1 MQDFLD
7 CFESQRAGVR
17 VCIIAFA
24 CAQTFLLWRAGY
36 EMLDLICFAVL
47 GLLLLASAV
56 VDARVRI
63 IPNVFMIL
71 GVCLWLGYMLMLGCT
86 GTGVGADVFSL
97 ASARI
102 AQSLLILIVLIL
114 CDRVLVRVSTSGS
127 AAASAPVSA
136 SASAPA
142 SAHAHVPA
150 AALSSARIGFGDI
163 KLLGLLGLW
172 TTPQIFLVLLCMS
185 SLFGC
190 ITALLLR
197 ARHFPWGPAIYIAW
211 LVCMCAPIELY
222 VGIFL

>member
-86 GTGVGADVFSL
+86 GTGAGADVLSL
-97 ASARI
+97 ASTRI

-114 CDRVLVRVSTSGS
+114 CDRVLVRVSTTGS
-127 AAASAPVSA
+127 AAASA

-142 SAHAHVPA
+142 HVPA
-150 AALSSARIGFGDI
+150 ATPSSARIGFGDI

-172 TTPQIFLVLLCMS
+172 TTPEIFLVLLCMS

-222 VGIFL
+222 VDIFL

>member
-17 VCIIAFA
+17 VCIIAVA

-71 GVCLWLGYMLMLGCT
+71 GVYLWLGYMLMLGCT
-86 GTGVGADVFSL
+86 GAGAGADVLSL
-97 ASARI
+97 AGARI

-114 CDRVLVRVSTSGS
+114 CDRVLVRVSAAGS
-127 AAASAPVSA
+127 AAASAP
-136 SASAPA
+136 ASAPA
-142 SAHAHVPA
+142 SARANAPA

-172 TTPQIFLVLLCMS
+172 TTPEIFLVLLCMS

-197 ARHFPWGPAIYIAW
+197 SRYFPWGPAIYIAW
-211 LVCMCAPIELY
+211 LVCMCIPIELY
-222 VGIFL
+222 VGIFV

>member
-1 MQDFLD
+1 MQDFFD
-7 CFESQRAGVR
+7 CFESQRAYVR

-24 CAQTFLLWRAGY
+24 CVQTFLLWRAGY
-36 EMLDLICFAVL
+36 EMIDLIFFAAL

-56 VDARVRI
+56 VDGCVRI

-86 GTGVGADVFSL
+86 GTGAGADVLSL

-102 AQSLLILIVLIL
+102 VQSLLILIVLIL
-114 CDRVLVRVSTSGS
+114 CDRVLARVPASPSVRAHTS
-127 AAASAPVSA
+127 AAAP
-136 SASAPA
+136 
-142 SAHAHVPA
+142 
-150 AALSSARIGFGDI
+150 SSARIGFGDI

-172 TTPQIFLVLLCMS
+172 TTPEIFLVLLCMS

-222 VGIFL
+222 ASIFL

>member
-17 VCIIAFA
+17 VCIIACA

-86 GTGVGADVFSL
+86 GTGAGADVLSL
-97 ASARI
+97 ASTRI

-114 CDRVLVRVSTSGS
+114 CDRVLVRVSTTGS
-127 AAASAPVSA
+127 AAASA

-142 SAHAHVPA
+142 HVPA
-150 AALSSARIGFGDI
+150 ATPSSARIGFGDI

-172 TTPQIFLVLLCMS
+172 TTPEIFLVLLCMS

-222 VGIFL
+222 VDIFL

>member
-7 CFESQRAGVR
+7 CYESQRAGVR
-17 VCIIAFA
+17 VCISAFA

-71 GVCLWLGYMLMLGCT
+71 GVCLWLGYMLILGCT
-86 GTGVGADVFSL
+86 GAGAGADVLSL
-97 ASARI
+97 AGARI

-114 CDRVLVRVSTSGS
+114 CDRVLVRVSTTGS
-127 AAASAPVSA
+127 AAASA

-142 SAHAHVPA
+142 HVPA
-150 AALSSARIGFGDI
+150 ATPSSARIGFGDI

-172 TTPQIFLVLLCMS
+172 TTPEIFLVLLCMS

-222 VGIFL
+222 VDIFL

>member
-86 GTGVGADVFSL
+86 GAGAGADVLSL
-97 ASARI
+97 ASTRI

-114 CDRVLVRVSTSGS
+114 CDRVLVRVSTTGS
-127 AAASAPVSA
+127 AAASA

-142 SAHAHVPA
+142 HVPA
-150 AALSSARIGFGDI
+150 ATPSSAGIGFGDI

-172 TTPQIFLVLLCMS
+172 TTPEIFLVLLCMS

>member
-17 VCIIAFA
+17 ICIIAFA

-86 GTGVGADVFSL
+86 GSFADVFLL

-114 CDRVLVRVSTSGS
+114 CDRALVRVSTAGS
-127 AAASAPVSA
+127 APASASVSA

-150 AALSSARIGFGDI
+150 VTPSSARIGFGDI

-190 ITALLLR
+190 ITALFLR

-222 VGIFL
+222 MGIFL

>member
-7 CFESQRAGVR
+7 CYESQRAGVR
-17 VCIIAFA
+17 VCISAFA

-86 GTGVGADVFSL
+86 GTGAGADVLSL
-97 ASARI
+97 ASTRI

-114 CDRVLVRVSTSGS
+114 CDRVLVRVSTTGS
-127 AAASAPVSA
+127 AAASA

-142 SAHAHVPA
+142 HVPA
-150 AALSSARIGFGDI
+150 ATPSSARIGFGDI

-172 TTPQIFLVLLCMS
+172 TTPEIFLVLLCMS

-190 ITALLLR
+190 ITAILLR

-222 VGIFL
+222 VDIFL

>member
-71 GVCLWLGYMLMLGCT
+71 GVYLWLGYMLMLGCT
-86 GTGVGADVFSL
+86 GAGAGADVLSL

-102 AQSLLILIVLIL
+102 AQSLLILIVLVL
-114 CDRVLVRVSTSGS
+114 CDRALERLSSAGS
-127 AAASAPVSA
+127 AAASAP
-136 SASAPA
+136 ASAPA
-142 SAHAHVPA
+142 SARANAPA

-222 VGIFL
+222 VDIFL

>member
-1 MQDFLD
+1 MQDFFD
-7 CFESQRAGVR
+7 CFGSQRAYVR

-24 CAQTFLLWRAGY
+24 CVQTFLLWRAGY

-86 GTGVGADVFSL
+86 GTGAGADVLSL
-97 ASARI
+97 ASTRI

-114 CDRVLVRVSTSGS
+114 CDRVLAR
-127 AAASAPVSA
+127 VSA
-136 SASAPA
+136 SPSVRAHTSAATP
-142 SAHAHVPA
+142 
-150 AALSSARIGFGDI
+150 SSMRIGFGDI

-172 TTPQIFLVLLCMS
+172 TTPEIFLVLLCMS

-197 ARHFPWGPAIYIAW
+197 SRCFPWGPAIYIAW
-211 LVCMCAPIELY
+211 LVCMCVPIELY
-222 VGIFL
+222 VGIFV

>member
-56 VDARVRI
+56 VDACVRI

-71 GVCLWLGYMLMLGCT
+71 GVCLWLAYMFVSGCM
-86 GTGVGADVFSL
+86 GSFGDILPRVFT
-97 ASARI
+97 RI

-114 CDRVLVRVSTSGS
+114 CDRVLVRVSTAGS

-136 SASAPA
+136 
-142 SAHAHVPA
+142 HAHVPA
-150 AALSSARIGFGDI
+150 ATPSSARIGFGDI

-172 TTPQIFLVLLCMS
+172 TTPEIFLVLLCMS

-222 VGIFL
+222 VDIFL

>member
-86 GTGVGADVFSL
+86 GTGAGADVLSL
-97 ASARI
+97 ASTRI

-114 CDRVLVRVSTSGS
+114 CDRVLVRVSTAGS

-136 SASAPA
+136 
-142 SAHAHVPA
+142 HAHTPA

-172 TTPQIFLVLLCMS
+172 TTPEIFLVLLCMS

>member
-86 GTGVGADVFSL
+86 GTGAGADVLSL
-97 ASARI
+97 ASTRI

-114 CDRVLVRVSTSGS
+114 CDRVLVRVSTAGS

-136 SASAPA
+136 
-142 SAHAHVPA
+142 HAHTPA

-172 TTPQIFLVLLCMS
+172 TTPEIFLVLLCMS

-197 ARHFPWGPAIYIAW
+197 ADACAIN
-211 LVCMCAPIELY
+211 L
-222 VGIFL
+222 

>member
-71 GVCLWLGYMLMLGCT
+71 GVCLWLAYMFVSGCM
-86 GTGVGADVFSL
+86 GSFGDILPRVFT
-97 ASARI
+97 RI

-114 CDRVLVRVSTSGS
+114 CDRVLVRVSTAGS
-127 AAASAPVSA
+127 AAASASASA

-142 SAHAHVPA
+142 SARANAPA
-150 AALSSARIGFGDI
+150 ATPSSARIGFGDI

-172 TTPQIFLVLLCMS
+172 TTPEIFLVLLCMS

>member
-7 CFESQRAGVR
+7 CFESQRGGVR
-17 VCIIAFA
+17 VCISAFA

-86 GTGVGADVFSL
+86 GTGAGADVLSL
-97 ASARI
+97 ASTRI

-114 CDRVLVRVSTSGS
+114 CDRVLVRVSTTGS
-127 AAASAPVSA
+127 AAASA

-142 SAHAHVPA
+142 HVPA
-150 AALSSARIGFGDI
+150 ATPSSARIGFGDI

-172 TTPQIFLVLLCMS
+172 TTPEIFLVLLCMS

-222 VGIFL
+222 VDIFL

>member
-86 GTGVGADVFSL
+86 GAGAGADVLSL

-114 CDRVLVRVSTSGS
+114 CDHVLERLSSAGS
-127 AAASAPVSA
+127 AAASAS
-136 SASAPA
+136 A

-172 TTPQIFLVLLCMS
+172 TTPEIFLVLLCMS

-222 VGIFL
+222 MGIFL

>member
-7 CFESQRAGVR
+7 CYESQRAGVR

-24 CAQTFLLWRAGY
+24 CAQTFLLWCAGY

-71 GVCLWLGYMLMLGCT
+71 GVCLWLGYMLILGCT
-86 GTGVGADVFSL
+86 GAGAGADVLSL
-97 ASARI
+97 AGARI

-114 CDRVLVRVSTSGS
+114 CDRVLVRVSTAGS

-136 SASAPA
+136 
-142 SAHAHVPA
+142 HAHVPA
-150 AALSSARIGFGDI
+150 ATLSSARIGFGDI

-172 TTPQIFLVLLCMS
+172 TTPEIFLVLLCMS

>member
-7 CFESQRAGVR
+7 CFESQRAGMR

-24 CAQTFLLWRAGY
+24 CAQTFLLWCAGY

-86 GTGVGADVFSL
+86 GAGAGADVLSL

-114 CDRVLVRVSTSGS
+114 CDHVLVRVSSAGS
-127 AAASAPVSA
+127 AAASASV
-136 SASAPA
+136 

-150 AALSSARIGFGDI
+150 ATPSSARIGFGDI

-172 TTPQIFLVLLCMS
+172 TTPEIFLVLLCMS

>member
-7 CFESQRAGVR
+7 CYESQRAGVR

-24 CAQTFLLWRAGY
+24 CAQTFLLWCAGY

-71 GVCLWLGYMLMLGCT
+71 GVCLWLGYMVMRGCA
-86 GTGVGADVFSL
+86 GSFADVFLL

-114 CDRVLVRVSTSGS
+114 CDRALVRVSTSGS
-127 AAASAPVSA
+127 AAASASVSA
-136 SASAPA
+136 SV

-150 AALSSARIGFGDI
+150 AALSSVRIGFGDI

-172 TTPQIFLVLLCMS
+172 TTPEIFLVLLCMS

>member
-7 CFESQRAGVR
+7 CFEFQRAGVR
-17 VCIIAFA
+17 VCISAFA

-71 GVCLWLGYMLMLGCT
+71 GVCLWLAYMFVSGCM
-86 GTGVGADVFSL
+86 GSFGDILPRVFT
-97 ASARI
+97 RI

-114 CDRVLVRVSTSGS
+114 CDRVLVRVSTAGS

-136 SASAPA
+136 
-142 SAHAHVPA
+142 HAHVPA
-150 AALSSARIGFGDI
+150 ATPSSARIGFGDI

-172 TTPQIFLVLLCMS
+172 TTPEIFLVLLCMS

-222 VGIFL
+222 VDIFL

>member
-86 GTGVGADVFSL
+86 GAGAGADVLSL

-114 CDRVLVRVSTSGS
+114 CDRALERLSSAGS
-127 AAASAPVSA
+127 AAASAS
-136 SASAPA
+136 A

-150 AALSSARIGFGDI
+150 ATPSSARIGFGDI

-172 TTPQIFLVLLCMS
+172 TTPEIFLVLLCMS

-222 VGIFL
+222 ASIFL

>member
-17 VCIIAFA
+17 VCISAFA

-86 GTGVGADVFSL
+86 GTGAGADVLSL
-97 ASARI
+97 ASTRI

-114 CDRVLVRVSTSGS
+114 CDRVLVRVSTAGS
-127 AAASAPVSA
+127 AAASASVSA
-136 SASAPA
+136 P
-142 SAHAHVPA
+142 AHVPA
-150 AALSSARIGFGDI
+150 ATPSSARIGFGDI

-172 TTPQIFLVLLCMS
+172 TTPEIFLVLLCMS

-222 VGIFL
+222 VDIFL

>member
-71 GVCLWLGYMLMLGCT
+71 GVYLWLGYMLMLGCT
-86 GTGVGADVFSL
+86 GAGAGADVLSL

-102 AQSLLILIVLIL
+102 GQSLLILIVLIL
-114 CDRVLVRVSTSGS
+114 CDRVLVRVSAAGS
-127 AAASAPVSA
+127 AAASAP
-136 SASAPA
+136 ASAPA
-142 SAHAHVPA
+142 SARANAPA

-222 VGIFL
+222 MDIFL

>member
-17 VCIIAFA
+17 VCISAFA

-86 GTGVGADVFSL
+86 GTGAGADVLSL
-97 ASARI
+97 ASTRI

-114 CDRVLVRVSTSGS
+114 CDRVLVRVSTTGS
-127 AAASAPVSA
+127 AAASA

-142 SAHAHVPA
+142 HVPA
-150 AALSSARIGFGDI
+150 ATPSSARIGFGDI

-172 TTPQIFLVLLCMS
+172 TTPEIFLVLLCMS

-211 LVCMCAPIELY
+211 LMCMCAPIELY
-222 VGIFL
+222 VDIFL

>member
-17 VCIIAFA
+17 ICIIAFA

-71 GVCLWLGYMLMLGCT
+71 GVCLWLGYMVMRGCA
-86 GTGVGADVFSL
+86 GSFADVFLL

-114 CDRVLVRVSTSGS
+114 CDRVLVRVSTTGS
-127 AAASAPVSA
+127 AAASA

-142 SAHAHVPA
+142 HVPA
-150 AALSSARIGFGDI
+150 ATPSSARIGFGDI

-172 TTPQIFLVLLCMS
+172 TTPEIFLVLLCMS

-222 VGIFL
+222 VDIFL

>member
-7 CFESQRAGVR
+7 CYESQRAGVR

-24 CAQTFLLWRAGY
+24 CAQTFLLWCAGY

-71 GVCLWLGYMLMLGCT
+71 GVCLWLGYMLILGCT
-86 GTGVGADVFSL
+86 GAGAGADVLSL
-97 ASARI
+97 AGARI

-114 CDRVLVRVSTSGS
+114 CDRVLVRVSTTGS
-127 AAASAPVSA
+127 AAASA

-142 SAHAHVPA
+142 HVPA
-150 AALSSARIGFGDI
+150 ATPSSARIGFGDI

-172 TTPQIFLVLLCMS
+172 TTPEIFLVLLCMS

-222 VGIFL
+222 VDIFL

>member
-71 GVCLWLGYMLMLGCT
+71 GVYLWLAYMFVSGCM
-86 GTGVGADVFSL
+86 GSFGDILPRVFT
-97 ASARI
+97 RI

-114 CDRVLVRVSTSGS
+114 CDRVLVRVSTAGS
-127 AAASAPVSA
+127 AAASASV
-136 SASAPA
+136 

-150 AALSSARIGFGDI
+150 ATPSSARIGFGDI

-172 TTPQIFLVLLCMS
+172 TTPEIFLVLLCMS

-211 LVCMCAPIELY
+211 LVCMYAPIELY

>member
-86 GTGVGADVFSL
+86 GAGAGADVLSL

-114 CDRVLVRVSTSGS
+114 CDRALVRVSTAGS
-127 AAASAPVSA
+127 AAASAPA
-136 SASAPA
+136 SART
-142 SAHAHVPA
+142 HVPA
-150 AALSSARIGFGDI
+150 ATPSSARIGFGDI

-222 VGIFL
+222 VGIFV

>member
-71 GVCLWLGYMLMLGCT
+71 GACLWLGYMLMLGCT
-86 GTGVGADVFSL
+86 GAGAGADVLSL

-114 CDRVLVRVSTSGS
+114 CDHVLVRVSSAGS
-127 AAASAPVSA
+127 APA
-136 SASAPA
+136 SASA

-150 AALSSARIGFGDI
+150 ATPSSARIGFGDI

-172 TTPQIFLVLLCMS
+172 TTPEIFLVLLCMS

-222 VGIFL
+222 MDIFL

>member
-17 VCIIAFA
+17 VCISAFA

-86 GTGVGADVFSL
+86 GTGAGVDVLSL
-97 ASARI
+97 ASTRI

-114 CDRVLVRVSTSGS
+114 CDRVLVRVSTTGS
-127 AAASAPVSA
+127 AAASA

-142 SAHAHVPA
+142 HVPA
-150 AALSSARIGFGDI
+150 ATPSSARIGFGDI

-172 TTPQIFLVLLCMS
+172 TTPEIFLVLLCMS

-222 VGIFL
+222 VDIFL

>member
-86 GTGVGADVFSL
+86 GAGAGADVLSL

-114 CDRVLVRVSTSGS
+114 CDHVLVRVSSAGS
-127 AAASAPVSA
+127 APA
-136 SASAPA
+136 SASA

-150 AALSSARIGFGDI
+150 ATPSSARIGFGDI

-172 TTPQIFLVLLCMS
+172 TTPEIFLVLLCMS

-222 VGIFL
+222 MDIFL

>member
-17 VCIIAFA
+17 VCISAFA

-127 AAASAPVSA
+127 AAASAP
-136 SASAPA
+136 ASAP
-142 SAHAHVPA
+142 AHVPA
-150 AALSSARIGFGDI
+150 ATPSSARIGFGDI

-172 TTPQIFLVLLCMS
+172 TTPEIFLVLLCMS

-222 VGIFL
+222 VDIFL

>member
-17 VCIIAFA
+17 ICIIAFA
-24 CAQTFLLWRAGY
+24 CAQTFLLWRVGY

-86 GTGVGADVFSL
+86 GTGAGADVLSL
-97 ASARI
+97 ASTRI

-114 CDRVLVRVSTSGS
+114 CDRVLVRVSTAGS

-136 SASAPA
+136 
-142 SAHAHVPA
+142 HAHTPA

-172 TTPQIFLVLLCMS
+172 TTPEIFLVLLCMS

>member
-17 VCIIAFA
+17 VCIIAVA

-71 GVCLWLGYMLMLGCT
+71 GVYLWLGYMLMLGCT
-86 GTGVGADVFSL
+86 GAGAGADVLSL

-102 AQSLLILIVLIL
+102 GQSLLILIVLIL
-114 CDRVLVRVSTSGS
+114 CDRVLERLSSAGS
-127 AAASAPVSA
+127 AAASAPA
-136 SASAPA
+136 SARANAPA
-142 SAHAHVPA
+142 ATP
-150 AALSSARIGFGDI
+150 SSARIGFGDI

-172 TTPQIFLVLLCMS
+172 TTPEIFLVLLCMS

>member
-7 CFESQRAGVR
+7 CYESQRAGVR

-24 CAQTFLLWRAGY
+24 CAQTFLLWCAGY

-71 GVCLWLGYMLMLGCT
+71 GVCLWLGYMLILGCT
-86 GTGVGADVFSL
+86 GAGAGADVLSL
-97 ASARI
+97 AGARI

-114 CDRVLVRVSTSGS
+114 CDRVLVRVSTAGS

-136 SASAPA
+136 RANAPA
-142 SAHAHVPA
+142 ATP
-150 AALSSARIGFGDI
+150 SSARIGFGDI

-172 TTPQIFLVLLCMS
+172 TTPEIFLVLLCMS

>member
-56 VDARVRI
+56 VDARVHI

-86 GTGVGADVFSL
+86 GTGAGADVLSL
-97 ASARI
+97 ASTRI

-114 CDRVLVRVSTSGS
+114 CDRVLVRVSTTGS
-127 AAASAPVSA
+127 AAASA

-142 SAHAHVPA
+142 HVPA
-150 AALSSARIGFGDI
+150 ATPSSARIGFGDI

-172 TTPQIFLVLLCMS
+172 TTPEIFLVLLCMS

>member
-17 VCIIAFA
+17 VCISAFA

-71 GVCLWLGYMLMLGCT
+71 GVCLWLAYMFVSGCM
-86 GTGVGADVFSL
+86 GSFGDILPRVFT
-97 ASARI
+97 RI

-114 CDRVLVRVSTSGS
+114 CDRVLVRVSTAGS

-136 SASAPA
+136 
-142 SAHAHVPA
+142 HAHVPA
-150 AALSSARIGFGDI
+150 ATPSSVRIGFGDI

-172 TTPQIFLVLLCMS
+172 TTPEIFLVLLCMS

-190 ITALLLR
+190 ITAFLLR

>member
-7 CFESQRAGVR
+7 CFESQRACVR

-86 GTGVGADVFSL
+86 GAGAGADVLSL

-114 CDRVLVRVSTSGS
+114 CDRALERLSSAGS
-127 AAASAPVSA
+127 AVASA
-136 SASAPA
+136 SASARA
-142 SAHAHVPA
+142 NAPA

>member
-17 VCIIAFA
+17 VCISAFA

-86 GTGVGADVFSL
+86 GTGAGADVLSL
-97 ASARI
+97 ASTRI

-114 CDRVLVRVSTSGS
+114 CDRVLVRVSTTGS
-127 AAASAPVSA
+127 AAASA

-142 SAHAHVPA
+142 HVPA
-150 AALSSARIGFGDI
+150 ATPSSARIGFGDI

-172 TTPQIFLVLLCMS
+172 TTPEIFLVLLCMS

>member
-17 VCIIAFA
+17 VCISAFA

-86 GTGVGADVFSL
+86 GTGAGADVLSL
-97 ASARI
+97 ASTRI

-114 CDRVLVRVSTSGS
+114 CDRVLVRVSTTGS
-127 AAASAPVSA
+127 AAASA

-142 SAHAHVPA
+142 HVPA
-150 AALSSARIGFGDI
+150 ATPSSARIGFGDI
-163 KLLGLLGLW
+163 KLLGLSGLW
-172 TTPQIFLVLLCMS
+172 ATPEIFLVLLCMS

-222 VGIFL
+222 ASIFL